1 MFVGGRNRGGTRGG
15 QGEFTWDQ
23 VKNDKDRENYL
34 GHSIMA
40 PVGRWQ
46 KNKDLQWFSK
56 GGGQRMHLC
65 GAIVVW
71 IWINAHV
78 DELISISQPFSTV
91 SAADELKRR
100 QELALI
106 KQQEQEALACMLY
119 VFHIYGPPRCTPR
132 WVLIC
137 DISVLLTRRHCPAD
151 AETLCPTAYEQT

>member
-65 GAIVVW
+65 GAIIVW
-71 IWINAHV
+71 IGRYAHV
-78 DELISISQPFSTV
+78 DELISIANHFQQCRQRMSLSVDRNSHLSSSRNKRPWRACCMFSTFT
-91 SAADELKRR
+91 
-100 QELALI
+100 ALRDD
-106 KQQEQEALACMLY
+106 L
-119 VFHIYGPPRCTPR
+119 
-132 WVLIC
+132 
-137 DISVLLTRRHCPAD
+137 
-151 AETLCPTAYEQT
+151 